1 MNNELGIR
9 NYTSAIRQKYFAP
22 FWLSIILT
30 SLFLVLCAA
39 PLAQAA
45 SLTVTPLVID
55 EKAIG
60 RDILKESV
68 TLTNNTGRK
77 LNVYAFVNDISA
89 YGGKREFVDRSKEG
103 RSTSPMNWIRFPMGV
118 IELSPGEVRTIPF
131 SIEVNLWA
139 KPGVYHAIV
148 AFADGSRRQEAQ
160 RKRDQSPSVMVN
172 IEILDDAKERVQL
185 KKFIPDKRFSSSL
198 PVSFSYELENI
209 GNRAIVPSGEVR
221 IYDRNGKEVGVA
233 DVNSGEA
240 VIDPDTSKHL
250 ASIWESSRG
259 FGRYKALLDLEYG
272 GKQQGMIQ
280 DTVFFWVI
288 PYWMFVV
295 VFGGIAFLMIIFV
308 FMLRRFFRKVYVPDP
323 QYMMH
328 PSASRHYQQRGGMA
342 PHPEEEKP
350 QAQENPDEKS
360 SDDVDSGEAK
370 E

>member
-1 MNNELGIR
+1 MPHI
-9 NYTSAIRQKYFAP
+9 NYNKKSFLKIFAYF
-22 FWLSIILT
+22 F
-30 SLFLVLCAA
+30 VLCFVWIGVFSEV
-39 PLAQAA
+39 QAA
-45 SLTVTPLVID
+45 SLTVRPLVID
-55 EKAIG
+55 EKAMG
-60 RDILKESV
+60 RNILKESV

-77 LNVYAFVNDISA
+77 LGVYAFVNDISA

-139 KPGVYHAIV
+139 KPGVYHAVV
-148 AFADGSRRQEAQ
+148 AFADGSGRQEAQ
-160 RKRDQSPSVMVN
+160 RKRDQSPSLMVN
-172 IEILDDAKERVQL
+172 IEIIEDIKERVQL
-185 KKFIPDKRFSSSL
+185 KKFISDKRFSSSF

-221 IYDRNGKEVGVA
+221 IYDRNGKEVGIVNA
-233 DVNSGEA
+233 NSGEA
-240 VIDPDTSKHL
+240 VIDPDTSMHL
-250 ASIWESSRG
+250 ASIWESSQG

-288 PYWMFVV
+288 PYWMFAT

-308 FMLRRFFRKVYVPDP
+308 FMLRRFFGKVYVPSP

-328 PSASRHYQQRGGMA
+328 PVASRHYHQWGGMA
-342 PHPEEEKP
+342 PNPEEEKP

-360 SDDVDSGEAK
+360 PDDVGPK
-370 E
+370 EIKR